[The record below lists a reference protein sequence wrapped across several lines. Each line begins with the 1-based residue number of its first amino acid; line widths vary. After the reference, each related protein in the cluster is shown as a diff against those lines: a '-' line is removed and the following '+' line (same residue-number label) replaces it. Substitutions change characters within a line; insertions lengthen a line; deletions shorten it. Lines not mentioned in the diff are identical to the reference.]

1 MGWFDDEKGNPVD
14 RFFTWGAETFTPKLC
29 QTEEHWT
36 SRVTAILFTECPC
49 CLMWRSLIV
58 GFIFGIVLTK
68 SEAVSW
74 YRIYEMFQF
83 QSFHMYGIIMVAIAV
98 GTIGV
103 QYMKRNHIKDINGQP
118 IVITD
123 KEPGS
128 FRYWIGGLFFGLG
141 WALTGACPGP
151 MFVNIGHG
159 YYPMLIVIFG
169 ALVGT
174 YLYGVIKNKLP
185 H

>member
-1 MGWFDDEKGNPVD
+1 MNFIKY
-14 RFFTWGAETFTPKLC
+14 
-29 QTEEHWT
+29 
-36 SRVTAILFTECPC
+36 IL
-49 CLMWRSLIV
+49 V
-58 GFIFGIVLTK
+58 GFVFGIVLTK

-83 QSFHMYGIIMVAIAV
+83 QSFHMYGIIMTAIAV

-103 QYMKRNHIKDINGQP
+103 QYMKRNQVKDINGNP
-118 IVITD
+118 IVIAD

-141 WALTGACPGP
+141 WALVGACPGP
-151 MFVNIGHG
+151 IFILIGAG
-159 YYPMLIVIFG
+159 FWSVILILIG
-169 ALVGT
+169 ALFGT
-174 YLYGVIKNKLP
+174 FLYGVLKDKLK